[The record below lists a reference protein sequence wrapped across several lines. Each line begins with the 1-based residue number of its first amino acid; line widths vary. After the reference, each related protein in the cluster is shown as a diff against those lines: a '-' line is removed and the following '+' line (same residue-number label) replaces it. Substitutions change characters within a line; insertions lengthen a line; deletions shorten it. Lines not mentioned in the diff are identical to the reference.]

1 MSASFPLHVEHC
13 NNTIFREQIQKVVGF
28 FLLPHMN
35 AVGAIVSLQSFL
47 LVICDQISLCND
59 ITA

>member
-1 MSASFPLHVEHC
+1 MILGFGNEYENLSLFFPP
-13 NNTIFREQIQKVVGF
+13 
-28 FLLPHMN
+28 PHMG

-59 ITA
+59 IA